1 MKNAN
6 RTTIRTLPLPVAT
19 AALALLLTSNMV
31 MADNSYSSKLLL
43 TGGVSQVE
51 GAAGGG
57 LTPWAVIGGYGTGE
71 EIGANLHFSHAD
83 AQDFALSTAGLTV
96 GLYDRVE
103 LSLAEQRFNVSKL
116 NSALGGLLGT
126 SDIKQTIAG
135 VKVRLAGEAV
145 LDQDNWMPQISAGV
159 QYKKNQEEKLV
170 KFLGAKDD
178 AGVDYYLSAT
188 KLFIGQSLLVNST
201 LRLTKAN
208 QLGILGFGSEDNNS
222 YEPQLEF
229 SAAYLLSRNLTVG
242 AEYRMKPNNLDKS
255 NLPNGILAE
264 DDWWDIFIAYAPT
277 KNISLTAAYVNL
289 GNIVDGNK
297 LGLHGFA
304 DQQATYLSVQLGF

>member
-135 VKVRLAGEAV
+135 VKVRLVGEAV

-159 QYKKNQEEKLV
+159 QYKKTKKKNWLSFSAPKMTPALTITCPPPS
-170 KFLGAKDD
+170 
-178 AGVDYYLSAT
+178 YLSA
-188 KLFIGQSLLVNST
+188 KV
-201 LRLTKAN
+201 
-208 QLGILGFGSEDNNS
+208 
-222 YEPQLEF
+222 Y
-229 SAAYLLSRNLTVG
+229 
-242 AEYRMKPNNLDKS
+242 
-255 NLPNGILAE
+255 
-264 DDWWDIFIAYAPT
+264 W
-277 KNISLTAAYVNL
+277 LTARYA
-289 GNIVDGNK
+289 
-297 LGLHGFA
+297 
-304 DQQATYLSVQLGF
+304 